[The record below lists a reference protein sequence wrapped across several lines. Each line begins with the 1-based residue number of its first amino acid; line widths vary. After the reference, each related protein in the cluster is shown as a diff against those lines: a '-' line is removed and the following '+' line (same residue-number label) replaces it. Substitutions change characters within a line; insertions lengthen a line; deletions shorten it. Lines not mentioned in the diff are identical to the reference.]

1 MENETIDFIYDN
13 MGHELMFVQRKLS
26 ELLSVAVDLEMTAAV
41 EPLEDLVERTGKVAG
56 EFFEE

>member
-13 MGHELMFVQRKLS
+13 MGHELMFVQRKLY

-41 EPLEDLVERTGKVAG
+41 EPLEDLVERTRKVAE